1 MDFKGLI
8 PSLLIGVILI
18 LGIGTYFQYTKIGD
32 LTKENTRLESEYSYL
47 VDKTNKER
55 ETFKS
60 TVNTLNSE
68 LERFKIDLDKY
79 KLSVKTKTKELA
91 KHRASQEQN
100 VKKEL
105 EKDSSDAN
113 QFKIINRIL
122 HGFSNKTD

>member
-1 MDFKGLI
+1 MEFKGLI
-8 PSLLIGVILI
+8 PLLVIGAILVFGLI
-18 LGIGTYFQYTKIGD
+18 KIEN
-32 LTKENTRLESEYSYL
+32 LTEENARLESEYSYL

-60 TVNTLNSE
+60 TVDILNSE
-68 LERFKIDLDKY
+68 LERFKTDLDKY
-79 KLSVKTKTKELA
+79 KLSVNAKTKELA

-100 VKKEL
+100 IKKEL
-105 EKDSSDAN
+105 EKDSSDVN

>member
-1 MDFKGLI
+1 MEFKGLI
-8 PSLLIGVILI
+8 PLLVIGAILVFGHI
-18 LGIGTYFQYTKIGD
+18 KIEN
-32 LTKENTRLESEYSYL
+32 LTEENARLESEYSYL

-68 LERFKIDLDKY
+68 LERFKTDLDKY
-79 KLSVKTKTKELA
+79 KLSVKAKTKELA

-100 VKKEL
+100 IKKEL

>member
-18 LGIGTYFQYTKIGD
+18 LGIGTYFQYTKIED
-32 LTKENTRLESEYSYL
+32 LTKENSRLETEYSYL
-47 VDKTNKER
+47 MDKTNKER

-60 TVNTLNSE
+60 TVNTLNAE
-68 LERFKIDLDKY
+68 LERFKTDLDKY
-79 KLSVKTKTKELA
+79 KLSVKAKTKEIA

>member
-1 MDFKGLI
+1 MEFKGLI
-8 PSLLIGVILI
+8 PLLVIGAILVFGLI
-18 LGIGTYFQYTKIGD
+18 KIEN
-32 LTKENTRLESEYSYL
+32 LTEENARLESEYSYL

-68 LERFKIDLDKY
+68 LERFKTDLDKY
-79 KLSVKTKTKELA
+79 KLSVKAKTKEIA

-105 EKDSSDAN
+105 EKDSSDVN

>member
-1 MDFKGLI
+1 MEFKGLI
-8 PSLLIGVILI
+8 PLLVIGAILVFGLI
-18 LGIGTYFQYTKIGD
+18 KIEN
-32 LTKENTRLESEYSYL
+32 LTEENARLESEYSYL

-60 TVNTLNSE
+60 TVNILNSE
-68 LERFKIDLDKY
+68 LERFKTDLDKY

-105 EKDSSDAN
+105 EKDSSDAT

>member
-1 MDFKGLI
+1 MEFKGLI
-8 PSLLIGVILI
+8 PLLVIGAILVFGLI
-18 LGIGTYFQYTKIGD
+18 KIEN
-32 LTKENTRLESEYSYL
+32 LTEENTRLESEYSYL

-68 LERFKIDLDKY
+68 LERFKTDLDKY
-79 KLSVKTKTKELA
+79 KLSVKAKTKELA

-105 EKDSSDAN
+105 EKDSSDVN

>member
-32 LTKENTRLESEYSYL
+32 LTKENARLESEYSNL

-68 LERFKIDLDKY
+68 LERFKTDLDKY
-79 KLSVKTKTKELA
+79 KLSVKARTKELA
-91 KHRASQEQN
+91 KYRASQEQN

-105 EKDSSDAN
+105 EKDSSDVN

>member
-1 MDFKGLI
+1 MKFKGLI
-8 PSLLIGVILI
+8 PLLVIGAILVFGLI
-18 LGIGTYFQYTKIGD
+18 KIEN
-32 LTKENTRLESEYSYL
+32 LTEENARLESEYSYL

-60 TVNTLNSE
+60 TVNTLNLE

-79 KLSVKTKTKELA
+79 KLSVKAKTKELA

-105 EKDSSDAN
+105 EKDSSDVN

>member
-32 LTKENTRLESEYSYL
+32 LTKENARLESEYSYL

-79 KLSVKTKTKELA
+79 KLSVKAKTKELA

>member
-1 MDFKGLI
+1 MEFKGLI
-8 PSLLIGVILI
+8 PLLVIGAILVFGLI
-18 LGIGTYFQYTKIGD
+18 KIEN
-32 LTKENTRLESEYSYL
+32 LTEENARLESEYSYL

-60 TVNTLNSE
+60 TVNILNSE

-79 KLSVKTKTKELA
+79 KLSVKAKTKELA

-100 VKKEL
+100 IKKEL

-122 HGFSNKTD
+122 HGFSNKTN

>member
-1 MDFKGLI
+1 MEFKGLI
-8 PSLLIGVILI
+8 PLLVIGAILVFGLI
-18 LGIGTYFQYTKIGD
+18 KIEN
-32 LTKENTRLESEYSYL
+32 LTEENARLESEYSYL

-68 LERFKIDLDKY
+68 LERFKTDLDKY
-79 KLSVKTKTKELA
+79 KLSVKAKTKELA

-100 VKKEL
+100 IKKEL

>member
-1 MDFKGLI
+1 MGFKGLI
-8 PSLLIGVILI
+8 PLLVIGAILVFGLI
-18 LGIGTYFQYTKIGD
+18 KIEN
-32 LTKENTRLESEYSYL
+32 LTEENARLESEYSYL

-68 LERFKIDLDKY
+68 LERFKTDLDKY
-79 KLSVKTKTKELA
+79 KLSVKAKTKELA

>member
-1 MDFKGLI
+1 MDFKGLV
-8 PSLLIGVILI
+8 PSLLIGAILI
-18 LGIGTYFQYTKIGD
+18 LGVGTYFQYTKIED
-32 LTKENTRLESEYSYL
+32 LTKENSRLETEYSYL
-47 VDKTNKER
+47 MDKTNKER

-79 KLSVKTKTKELA
+79 KLSVKAKTKELA

-105 EKDSSDAN
+105 EKDSSDVN

>member
-18 LGIGTYFQYTKIGD
+18 LGIGTYFQYTKIED
-32 LTKENTRLESEYSYL
+32 LTKENSRLESEYSYL
-47 VDKTNKER
+47 MDKTNKER

-68 LERFKIDLDKY
+68 LERFKTDLDKY
-79 KLSVKTKTKELA
+79 KLSVKAKTKELA

-100 VKKEL
+100 IKKEL

>member
-1 MDFKGLI
+1 MEFKGLI
-8 PSLLIGVILI
+8 PLLVIGAILVFGLI
-18 LGIGTYFQYTKIGD
+18 KIEN
-32 LTKENTRLESEYSYL
+32 LTEENARLESEYSYL

-79 KLSVKTKTKELA
+79 KLSVKAKTKELA

-100 VKKEL
+100 IKKEL
-105 EKDSSDAN
+105 EKDSSDVN

>member
-1 MDFKGLI
+1 MELKGLI
-8 PSLLIGVILI
+8 PLLVIGAILVFGLI
-18 LGIGTYFQYTKIGD
+18 KIEN
-32 LTKENTRLESEYSYL
+32 LTEENARLESEYSYL

-79 KLSVKTKTKELA
+79 RLSVKAKTKELA

-105 EKDSSDAN
+105 EKDSSDVN

>member
-1 MDFKGLI
+1 MEFKGLI
-8 PSLLIGVILI
+8 PLLVIGAILVFGLI
-18 LGIGTYFQYTKIGD
+18 KIEN
-32 LTKENTRLESEYSYL
+32 LTEENARLESEYSYL

-68 LERFKIDLDKY
+68 LERFKTDLDKY

-105 EKDSSDAN
+105 EKDSSDVN

>member
-1 MDFKGLI
+1 MEFKGLI
-8 PSLLIGVILI
+8 PLLVIGAILVFGLI
-18 LGIGTYFQYTKIGD
+18 KIEN
-32 LTKENTRLESEYSYL
+32 LTEENARLESEYSYL

-79 KLSVKTKTKELA
+79 KLSVKAKTKELA

>member
-1 MDFKGLI
+1 MELKGLI
-8 PSLLIGVILI
+8 SLLVIGAILVF
-18 LGIGTYFQYTKIGD
+18 GIIKIEN
-32 LTKENTRLESEYSYL
+32 LTEENTRLESEYSYL

-79 KLSVKTKTKELA
+79 KLSVKAKTKELA

>member
-18 LGIGTYFQYTKIGD
+18 LGIGTYFQYTKIEN
-32 LTKENTRLESEYSYL
+32 LTKENSRLESEYSYL
-47 VDKTNKER
+47 MDKTNKER

>member
-18 LGIGTYFQYTKIGD
+18 LGIGTYFQYTKIED
-32 LTKENTRLESEYSYL
+32 LTKENSRLETEYSYL

-60 TVNTLNSE
+60 TVNILNSE
-68 LERFKIDLDKY
+68 LERFKTDLDKY
-79 KLSVKTKTKELA
+79 KLSVKARTKELA

>member
-1 MDFKGLI
+1 MKFKGLI
-8 PSLLIGVILI
+8 PLLVIGAILVFGLI
-18 LGIGTYFQYTKIGD
+18 KIEN
-32 LTKENTRLESEYSYL
+32 LTEENARLESEYSYL

-68 LERFKIDLDKY
+68 LERFKTDLDKY

>member
-18 LGIGTYFQYTKIGD
+18 LGIGTYFQYTKIGY
-32 LTKENTRLESEYSYL
+32 LTKENARLESEYSDL

-91 KHRASQEQN
+91 KHRASQEQT

-113 QFKIINRIL
+113 QFKIVNRIL

>member
-1 MDFKGLI
+1 MELKGLI
-8 PSLLIGVILI
+8 SLLVIGAILVF
-18 LGIGTYFQYTKIGD
+18 GIIKIEN
-32 LTKENTRLESEYSYL
+32 LTEENARLESEYSYL

-68 LERFKIDLDKY
+68 LERFKTDLDKY
-79 KLSVKTKTKELA
+79 KLSVKAKTKELA

-105 EKDSSDAN
+105 EKDSSDVN

>member
-18 LGIGTYFQYTKIGD
+18 LGIGTYFQYTKIEN
-32 LTKENTRLESEYSYL
+32 LTKENSRLESEYSYL
-47 VDKTNKER
+47 MDKTNKER

-122 HGFSNKTD
+122 HGFANKTD

>member
-1 MDFKGLI
+1 MEFKGLI
-8 PSLLIGVILI
+8 PLLVIGAILVFGLI
-18 LGIGTYFQYTKIGD
+18 KIEN
-32 LTKENTRLESEYSYL
+32 LTEENAGLESEYSYL

-68 LERFKIDLDKY
+68 LERFKTDLDKY
-79 KLSVKTKTKELA
+79 KLSVKDKTKELA

-105 EKDSSDAN
+105 EKDSSDVN

>member
-32 LTKENTRLESEYSYL
+32 LTKENSRLESEYSYL

-60 TVNTLNSE
+60 TVNILNSE

-79 KLSVKTKTKELA
+79 KLSVKAKTKELA

-100 VKKEL
+100 IKKEL

>member
-1 MDFKGLI
+1 MDFKGLV
-8 PSLLIGVILI
+8 PSLLIGAILI
-18 LGIGTYFQYTKIGD
+18 LGVGTYFQYTKIED
-32 LTKENTRLESEYSYL
+32 LTKENSRLETEYSYL
-47 VDKTNKER
+47 MDKTNKER

-60 TVNTLNSE
+60 TVNILNSE
-68 LERFKIDLDKY
+68 LERFKTDLDKY

>member
-1 MDFKGLI
+1 MEFKGLI
-8 PSLLIGVILI
+8 PLLVIGAILVFGLI
-18 LGIGTYFQYTKIGD
+18 KIEN
-32 LTKENTRLESEYSYL
+32 LTEENARLESEYSYL

-68 LERFKIDLDKY
+68 LERFKTDLDKY
-79 KLSVKTKTKELA
+79 KLSVKAKTKELA

-100 VKKEL
+100 IKKEL
-105 EKDSSDAN
+105 EKDSSDVN

>member
-1 MDFKGLI
+1 MEFKGLI
-8 PSLLIGVILI
+8 PLLVIGAILVFGLI
-18 LGIGTYFQYTKIGD
+18 KIEN
-32 LTKENTRLESEYSYL
+32 LTEENARLESEYSYL

-60 TVNTLNSE
+60 TVNILNSE
-68 LERFKIDLDKY
+68 LERFKTDLDKY
-79 KLSVKTKTKELA
+79 KLSVKAKTKELA

>member
-1 MDFKGLI
+1 MELKGLI
-8 PSLLIGVILI
+8 SLLVIGAILVFGLI
-18 LGIGTYFQYTKIGD
+18 KIEN
-32 LTKENTRLESEYSYL
+32 LTEENARLESEYSYL

-68 LERFKIDLDKY
+68 LERFKTDLDKY
-79 KLSVKTKTKELA
+79 KLSVKAKTKELA

-100 VKKEL
+100 IKKEL

>member
-1 MDFKGLI
+1 MEFKGLI
-8 PSLLIGVILI
+8 PLLVIGAILVF
-18 LGIGTYFQYTKIGD
+18 GIIKIEN
-32 LTKENTRLESEYSYL
+32 LTEENARLESEYSYL

-79 KLSVKTKTKELA
+79 KLSVKAKTKELA

>member
-1 MDFKGLI
+1 MELKGLI
-8 PSLLIGVILI
+8 SLLVIGAILI
-18 LGIGTYFQYTKIGD
+18 FGLKKIEN
-32 LTKENTRLESEYSYL
+32 LTEENARLESEYSYL

-68 LERFKIDLDKY
+68 LERFKTDLDKY
-79 KLSVKTKTKELA
+79 KLSVKAKTKEIA

>member
-1 MDFKGLI
+1 MEFKGLI
-8 PSLLIGVILI
+8 PLLIIGVILVFSLI
-18 LGIGTYFQYTKIGD
+18 KIEG
-32 LTKENTRLESEYSYL
+32 LTEENARLESEYSNL

-68 LERFKIDLDKY
+68 LERFKTDLDKY
-79 KLSVKTKTKELA
+79 KLSVKARTKELA

>member
-1 MDFKGLI
+1 MEFKGLI
-8 PSLLIGVILI
+8 PLLVIGAILLFGLI
-18 LGIGTYFQYTKIGD
+18 KIEN
-32 LTKENTRLESEYSYL
+32 LTEENARLESEYSYL

-79 KLSVKTKTKELA
+79 KLSVKAKTKELA

-105 EKDSSDAN
+105 E
-113 QFKIINRIL
+113 
-122 HGFSNKTD
+122 

>member
-18 LGIGTYFQYTKIGD
+18 LGIGTYFQYTKIED
-32 LTKENTRLESEYSYL
+32 LTKENSRLETEYSYL

-60 TVNTLNSE
+60 TVNVLNSE
-68 LERFKIDLDKY
+68 LEQFKIDLDKY
-79 KLSVKTKTKELA
+79 KLSVKARTKELA

>member
-1 MDFKGLI
+1 MEFKGLI
-8 PSLLIGVILI
+8 PLLAIGAILVFGLI
-18 LGIGTYFQYTKIGD
+18 KIEN
-32 LTKENTRLESEYSYL
+32 LTEENARLESEYSYL

-79 KLSVKTKTKELA
+79 KLSVKAKTKELA

-100 VKKEL
+100 IKKEL

>member
-1 MDFKGLI
+1 MELKGLI
-8 PSLLIGVILI
+8 SLLV
-18 LGIGTYFQYTKIGD
+18 IGTILVFGIIKIEN
-32 LTKENTRLESEYSYL
+32 LTEKNARLESEYSYL

-60 TVNTLNSE
+60 TVDILNSE
-68 LERFKIDLDKY
+68 LERFKTDLDKY

-100 VKKEL
+100 IKKEL

>member
-1 MDFKGLI
+1 MKFKGLI
-8 PSLLIGVILI
+8 PLLVIGVILVFGLI
-18 LGIGTYFQYTKIGD
+18 KIEN
-32 LTKENTRLESEYSYL
+32 LTEENARLESEYSYL

-79 KLSVKTKTKELA
+79 KLSVKAKTKELA

-100 VKKEL
+100 IKKEL
-105 EKDSSDAN
+105 EKDSSDVN

>member
-1 MDFKGLI
+1 MELKGLI
-8 PSLLIGVILI
+8 PLLVIGAILVFGLI
-18 LGIGTYFQYTKIGD
+18 KIEN
-32 LTKENTRLESEYSYL
+32 LTEENARLESEYSYL

-79 KLSVKTKTKELA
+79 KLSVKAKTKELA